1 MLMNLDSSK
10 PSICFIFSVW
20 MKASSSL
27 QENDYKPELEKKI
40 LFYSPNTRHIIKS
53 WGCNNVA
60 TSRSAFKIRLKKCH
74 AYINKI

>member
-40 LFYSPNTRHIIKS
+40 SYFILQTLD
-53 WGCNNVA
+53 
-60 TSRSAFKIRLKKCH
+60 TL
-74 AYINKI
+74 